1 MSLKSMNIG
10 LNLFSLLKI
19 MLFDRDISTAGK
31 FYFCKPYIN
40 TAFSTIIILFGN
52 EEKSRLNVHFVF
64 LYHRIAVARIRKIF
78 LNMRDT
84 VKKEFQLIFGLVQL
98 CNICTFI
105 DDSQRNKEEGSFF
118 VWIECID
125 KNMIRDDVENKEKAG
140 LIEVKQSRSK
150 DITLRQKQTLILK
163 VDGQV
168 KLRLAD
174 PPDAFKITYL
184 IGADNHVN
192 IPMEVHR
199 DQEKIPYAAFA
210 FYEEDCAHPF
220 HSVNIPVRD
229 LSELPTGSYVM
240 IKIQKLYCFS
250 LNCFLKKITVFVKI
264 QNNEVIIKNFN
275 QFVEGCCECF
285 MQ

>member
-1 MSLKSMNIG
+1 MQFTYIG
-10 LNLFSLLKI
+10 SFTISSFS
-19 MLFDRDISTAGK
+19 
-31 FYFCKPYIN
+31 
-40 TAFSTIIILFGN
+40 
-52 EEKSRLNVHFVF
+52 
-64 LYHRIAVARIRKIF
+64 IAVARIRKIF

-105 DDSQRNKEEGSFF
+105 DDSQRNMEEGSFF

-125 KNMIRDDVENKEKAG
+125 KNMIREDVENKQKAG

-163 VDGQV
+163 TDGQI
-168 KLRLAD
+168 KLRLSD

-199 DQEKIPYAAFA
+199 DQEKIPYASFA
-210 FYEEDCAHPF
+210 FYEEDSGNPIHT
-220 HSVNIPVRD
+220 VNIPVRD
-229 LSELPTGSYVM
+229 LSELPTGSS
-240 IKIQKLYCFS
+240 CTS
-250 LNCFLKKITVFVKI
+250 LSFFTDI
-264 QNNEVIIKNFN
+264 EAW
-275 QFVEGCCECF
+275 
-285 MQ
+285 